1 MKRNT
6 VISVVL
12 AAVFVGVILAALQL
26 TRPGNADAESN
37 SANPSSVTT
46 GGTTAGRLI
55 RQDSHY
61 LQTVSDGKVT
71 LVEFLDFE
79 CESCRAAYP
88 LIEQLRKDYAGKVSF
103 VIRYF
108 PIQSH
113 ANATNAALAV
123 EAAAQQGKLEQM
135 YRRMYDTQAQWG
147 EKQTSEAARFRADA
161 VVLGLDMTAYD
172 AAVKNP
178 QTLARVEKDRQDG
191 LALGVQ
197 GTPTFF
203 LNGKQLMPSTETD
216 FRAQLDA
223 AVADAR

>member
-1 MKRNT
+1 MKRST
-6 VISVVL
+6 VIAAGL
-12 AAVFVGVILAALQL
+12 AAAIVAIILTALQL
-26 TRPGNADAESN
+26 TSPRAADAEPT
-37 SANPSSVTT
+37 AGPSTG
-46 GGTTAGRLI
+46 GGTTAGRLV
-55 RQDSHY
+55 RADSHR
-61 LQTVSDGKVT
+61 LDEAADGKVT

-88 LIEQLRKDYAGKVSF
+88 LVEQLRKDYAGKVTF

-113 ANATNAALAV
+113 FNATNAALAV
-123 EAAAQQGKLEQM
+123 EAAAQQGTLEPM
-135 YRRMYDTQAQWG
+135 YQRMYDTQAEWG

-161 VVLGLDMTAYD
+161 LILGLDMNAYD
-172 AAVKNP
+172 AAIKDP

-203 LNGKQLMPSTETD
+203 LNGKQLLPESAED
-216 FRAQLDA
+216 FRAQIDA
-223 AVADAR
+223 ALADPR